1 MNVRVIV
8 LAAAAA
14 AVLASTA
21 GRAAGPTLIEALEAG
36 ERATALEL
44 LEAGADARALSADGT
59 TTLMWAAYLGDAD
72 LVRRLIAA
80 GADVNAANEFGSF
93 ALAEAAIHGSTPII
107 ETLLDAGADANKAN
121 PEGETALMIVARTGN
136 VAAARRLLDAGAD
149 VNAIE
154 GWGGQSAL
162 MWAASNSQPEM
173 IALLLE
179 RGGNANARG
188 FERQWERKVIAEPRP
203 KDMNRGGFTP
213 LLYAARTGCIEC
225 AKALLAGGAD
235 IDLGDPER
243 VTPLNIA
250 LLNLHFDMA
259 AYLIDAGADLDRW
272 DLFGRSPLYM
282 AVDVSTL
289 PLQGNGAM
297 IYIPSLDEHTA
308 VDIVAKLLEKGANP
322 NLRLKRRPP
331 YLNVPQDRG
340 GDTILSQ
347 GATPLLRAAR
357 AGDVP
362 VVKLLLE
369 HGALVDLPSGYGVTP
384 LMAAA
389 GVEYGLRVTR
399 GRIRT
404 DENVLATMQLLVD
417 AGADVN
423 ARMVTEENAGT
434 NYQGNAAQRRLDFSY
449 NSRGRQ
455 IPGPAAVPHR
465 TALHGAALKGFDP
478 LVEFLVA
485 NGADLY
491 AKDANGRT
499 ALDLA
504 MGRYEENFL
513 RQAAEP
519 HVTTVAL
526 LEKLMTERPDTSG
539 RTAGR

>member
-1 MNVRVIV
+1 MKLRL
-8 LAAAAA
+8 LALATA
-14 AVLASTA
+14 AVLASTMTQ
-21 GRAAGPTLIEALEAG
+21 AAERSLLEALEAG
-36 ERATALEL
+36 DRTAALTL
-44 LEAGADARALSADGT
+44 LEQGADARALGADGT
-59 TTLMWAAYLGDAD
+59 TTLMWAAYHGDVE
-72 LVRRLIAA
+72 LVSRLLEA
-80 GADVNAANEFGSF
+80 GADVNAINEFGSS
-93 ALAEAAIHGSTPII
+93 ALAEAAIHGSTPIVAA
-107 ETLLDAGADANKAN
+107 LLDAGADANTAN
-121 PEGETALMIVARTGN
+121 PEGETPLMIVARTGN
-136 VAAARRLLDAGAD
+136 VAAAKLLLDAGAD
-149 VNAIE
+149 VNAVE

-162 MWAASNSQPEM
+162 MWAASNSQPDM
-173 IALLLE
+173 IALLLD
-179 RGGNANARG
+179 RGAEPNARG

-213 LLYAARTGCIEC
+213 LLYAARAGCIAC

-250 LLNLHFDMA
+250 LLNLRFDMA
-259 AYLIDAGADLDRW
+259 AFLIDAGADVDKW

-289 PLQGNGAM
+289 PAQGNGAM
-297 IYIPSLDEHTA
+297 IYIPSLDERTA
-308 VDIVAKLLEKGANP
+308 IDIVAKLLEKGANP

-340 GDTILSQ
+340 GDTILAQ

-362 VVKLLLE
+362 AVRLLLE
-369 HGALVDLPSGYGVTP
+369 HGASVDLPSAYGVTP

-399 GRIRT
+399 GRFRT
-404 DENVLATMQLLVD
+404 MENVVATLQLLVD

-478 LVEFLVA
+478 IVEFLVA
-485 NGADLY
+485 HGADLY
-491 AKDANGRT
+491 AKDAKGRT

-504 MGRYEENFL
+504 MGRYEEDFL

-519 HVTTVAL
+519 HETTVAL
-526 LEKLMTERPDTSG
+526 LEKLIAEHPDPSR
-539 RTAGR
+539 RTASR